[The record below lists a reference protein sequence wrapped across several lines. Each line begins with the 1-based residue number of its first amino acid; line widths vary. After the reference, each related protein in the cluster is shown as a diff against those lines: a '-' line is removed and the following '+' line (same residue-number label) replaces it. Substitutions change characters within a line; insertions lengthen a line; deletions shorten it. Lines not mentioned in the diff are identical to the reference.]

1 MNNDEFI
8 KKLSE
13 SLGIEDKDVT
23 AEVVASLSEFI
34 SESLQDA
41 KTISLKDF
49 GELEVNNEKEHI
61 VVNPSTQQRI
71 LMPPV
76 LKVHF
81 NPAES
86 LINKINV
93 I

>member
-13 SLGIEDKDVT
+13 SLDIEDKDVT
-23 AEVVASLSEFI
+23 AEMVASLSEFI
-34 SESLQDA
+34 SVSMQEA

-71 LMPPV
+71 LMPPA
-76 LKVHF
+76 LKILF
-81 NPAES
+81 NPAEP
-86 LINKINV
+86 LISKLNV